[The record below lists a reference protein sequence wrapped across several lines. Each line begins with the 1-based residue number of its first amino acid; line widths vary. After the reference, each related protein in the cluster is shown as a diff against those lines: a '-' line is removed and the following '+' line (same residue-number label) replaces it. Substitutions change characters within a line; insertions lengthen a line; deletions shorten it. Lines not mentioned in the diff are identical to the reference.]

1 MLQAEECSQNSCM
14 FLASIC
20 IILVPKEQCMVV
32 YKRDQPGGNLENSF
46 HKWGEKDLGNFFF
59 SGRTIIISWCTILNL
74 KMSFL
79 FCANQLRAIRMQ
91 SRGTSYCLAFL
102 K

>member
-1 MLQAEECSQNSCM
+1 MLQAEEYSQNSCM

-46 HKWGEKDLGNFFF
+46 HK
-59 SGRTIIISWCTILNL
+59 
-74 KMSFL
+74 
-79 FCANQLRAIRMQ
+79 
-91 SRGTSYCLAFL
+91 
-102 K
+102 